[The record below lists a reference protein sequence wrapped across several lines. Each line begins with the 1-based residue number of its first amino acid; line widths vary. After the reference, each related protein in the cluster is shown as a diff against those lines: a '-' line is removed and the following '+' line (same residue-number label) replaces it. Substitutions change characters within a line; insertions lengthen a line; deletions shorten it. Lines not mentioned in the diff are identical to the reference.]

1 MTAAFQPTK
10 DANPRAKT
18 RQTHEKLLENAASK
32 PDQRI
37 RGMRILLIEDDQNA
51 AEFILKGLAEQGY
64 VSDHAR
70 DGKDGLFLAAS
81 EKYDV
86 MIIDRMLPG
95 LDGLS
100 IVKMLR
106 ATGNQVPAIFL
117 TTMAGIDDRVEGLD
131 AGADDYLVKP
141 FAFSELLARIAA
153 LLRRPPIS
161 ETKTVLRAADLE
173 MDLLTRTVRRA
184 GRAIDLQ
191 PQEFRLLE
199 YLMRSEGRVVTRTM
213 LLENVW
219 DFHFDPQTSVVETH
233 ISRLRAKID
242 KGFGSDLL
250 RTIRGV
256 GYCLRENV

>member
-1 MTAAFQPTK
+1 MTATTQPTRG
-10 DANPRAKT
+10 ASLRAKT
-18 RQTHEKLLENAASK
+18 RKTHEKLVESAAPNA
-32 PDQRI
+32 DQRAK
-37 RGMRILLIEDDQNA
+37 GMRILLIEDDQDA
-51 AEFILKGLAEQGY
+51 AEFILKGLAEHGY
-64 VSDHAR
+64 VADHSAE
-70 DGKDGLFLAAS
+70 GKDGLFLAAS

-106 ATGNQVPAIFL
+106 ATGNHIPVIFL
-117 TTMAGIDDRVEGLD
+117 TTMAGIDDRVQGLD
-131 AGADDYLVKP
+131 AGADDYIVKP

-173 MDLLTRTVRRA
+173 MDLLKRTVRRA
-184 GRAIDLQ
+184 GRTIDLQ

-242 KGFGSDLL
+242 KGFGSELV

-256 GYCLRENV
+256 GYCLREDV